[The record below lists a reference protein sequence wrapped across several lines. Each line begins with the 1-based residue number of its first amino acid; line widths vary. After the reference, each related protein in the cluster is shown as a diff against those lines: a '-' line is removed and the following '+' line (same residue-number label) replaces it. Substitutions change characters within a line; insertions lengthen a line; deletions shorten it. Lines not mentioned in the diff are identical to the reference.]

1 MFYGPNVL
9 MAFIGAAGVLVLVLS
24 ILAIPHYRIAKD
36 EQDQGF
42 LARLQ
47 RQLDQAGLDI
57 TAREFLKTATF
68 LGLILGVVAFVLTAA
83 PAAAVLGV
91 IVGFFGYWTYLEDR
105 REKRRR
111 AYQEALLEVINI
123 LQEGF
128 ASMNTLEMAMETA
141 AQHAPEVVRADF
153 VEIATQ
159 MSLKMNLE
167 EALMKVAERRRD
179 LIFDRLV
186 EALIANRRT
195 GGQQLGPVLAAL
207 RESVQALAS
216 GRRRVM
222 TAQERIRWEARM
234 VCLAPFVFI
243 VILRQT
249 APELQAPFYASIFG
263 QVAIILVGIL
273 SALAYYLMNRLG
285 SRAVQPLESAG
296 VSA

>member
-1 MFYGPNVL
+1 MLYGPNVL
-9 MAFIGAAGVLVLVLS
+9 FAFIGATGVLVLILS
-24 ILAIPHYRIAKD
+24 IMAIPHYRISKD
-36 EQDQGF
+36 EEDQS
-42 LARLQ
+42 LIWRLQ
-47 RQLDQAGLDI
+47 RKLDQAGLDI
-57 TAREFLKTATF
+57 TATEFLKTSLF
-68 LGLILGVVAFVLTAA
+68 LGLILGVVAFILTDAV
-83 PAAAVLGV
+83 AAALLGALL
-91 IVGFFGYWTYLEDR
+91 GFFGYWTYLDDR
-105 REKRRR
+105 REKARR

-128 ASMNTLEMAMETA
+128 ASMNTLEMAVETA
-141 AQHAPEVVRADF
+141 ALHAPEIVRADF

-216 GRRRVM
+216 GRRRVA
-222 TAQERIRWEARM
+222 TAQERIRWEARI
-234 VCLAPFVFI
+234 VCLAPFTFI

-249 APELQAPFYASIFG
+249 APDLQGPFYATIFG
-263 QVAIILVGIL
+263 QIAIVAVGIM
-273 SALAYYLMNRLG
+273 SALAYYIMNRIG

-296 VSA
+296 VS

>member
-24 ILAIPHYRIAKD
+24 ILAIPHYRIAQD

>member
-1 MFYGPNVL
+1 MSYGPNVL
-9 MAFIGAAGVLVLVLS
+9 MAFIGAMGVLVFVLS
-24 ILAIPHYRIAKD
+24 ILAISYYPVVKNAEDTR
-36 EQDQGF
+36 F
-42 LARLQ
+42 LGRLQ

-57 TAREFLKTATF
+57 TAVEFLKTAVF
-68 LGLILGVVAFVLTAA
+68 LGLVLGVIAFVLTEA
-83 PAAAVLGV
+83 PAAALLGAL
-91 IVGFFGYWTYLEDR
+91 VGFFGYWTYLEDR
-105 REKRRR
+105 REKKRR

-128 ASMNTLEMAMETA
+128 SSMRTLEMAIETA

-159 MSLKMNLE
+159 MSLQTNME
-167 EALMKVAERRRD
+167 EALLRVAERRRD
-179 LIFDRLV
+179 LMFDRLV

-222 TAQERIRWEARM
+222 TAQERIRWEARI
-234 VCLAPFVFI
+234 VCLAPFTFI

-249 APELQAPFYASIFG
+249 APDLQGPFYATILG
-263 QVAIILVGIL
+263 QIAIILVGIL
-273 SALAYYLMNRLG
+273 SALAYYIMNRIG

-296 VSA
+296 IRG

>member
-9 MAFIGAAGVLVLVLS
+9 MAFIGAVGVLVLVLS
-24 ILAIPHYRIAKD
+24 IMAIPHYRVVKND
-36 EQDQGF
+36 EDTSSFG
-42 LARLQ
+42 RLQ
-47 RQLDQAGLDI
+47 RKLDQAGLDI
-57 TAREFLKTATF
+57 TAAEFLKTALF
-68 LGLILGVVAFVLTAA
+68 LGLVLGVVAFVLTEA
-83 PAAAVLGV
+83 PAAALLGA
-91 IVGFFGYWTYLEDR
+91 IVGFFGYWTWLEDR
-105 REKRRR
+105 REKKRR

-128 ASMNTLEMAMETA
+128 SSMRTLEMAIETA
-141 AQHAPEVVRADF
+141 AQHAPEVVREDF

-159 MSLKMNLE
+159 MSLQATME
-167 EALMKVAERRRD
+167 ETLLRVAERRRD
-179 LIFDRLV
+179 LMFDRLV

-222 TAQERIRWEARM
+222 TAQERIRWEARI
-234 VCLAPFVFI
+234 VCLAPFTFI

-249 APELQAPFYASIFG
+249 APDLQGPFYATVFG
-263 QVAIILVGIL
+263 QIAIILVGIL
-273 SALAYYLMNRLG
+273 SALAYYIMNRIG

>member
-9 MAFIGAAGVLVLVLS
+9 MAFIGAVGVLVLVLS
-24 ILAIPHYRIAKD
+24 IMAIPHYRVVKND
-36 EQDQGF
+36 EDTSSFG
-42 LARLQ
+42 RLQ
-47 RQLDQAGLDI
+47 RKLDQAGLDI
-57 TAREFLKTATF
+57 TAAEFLKTALF
-68 LGLILGVVAFVLTAA
+68 LGLVLGVVAFVLTEA
-83 PAAAVLGV
+83 PAAALLGA
-91 IVGFFGYWTYLEDR
+91 IVGFFGYWTWLEDR
-105 REKRRR
+105 REKKRR

-128 ASMNTLEMAMETA
+128 SSMRTLEMAIETA
-141 AQHAPEVVRADF
+141 AQHAPEVVREDF

-159 MSLKMNLE
+159 MSLQATME
-167 EALMKVAERRRD
+167 ETLLRVAERRRD
-179 LIFDRLV
+179 LMFDRLV

-207 RESVQALAS
+207 RESAQALAS

-222 TAQERIRWEARM
+222 TAQERIRWEARI
-234 VCLAPFVFI
+234 VCLAPFTFI

-249 APELQAPFYASIFG
+249 APDLQGPFYATVFG
-263 QVAIILVGIL
+263 QIAIILVGIL
-273 SALAYYLMNRLG
+273 SALAYYIMNRIG

>member
-24 ILAIPHYRIAKD
+24 ILAIPHYRIARD
-36 EQDQGF
+36 DQDQGS
-42 LARLQ
+42 LIRLQ

>member
-24 ILAIPHYRIAKD
+24 ILAIPHYRIARD
-36 EQDQGF
+36 DQDQGF

>member
-9 MAFIGAAGVLVLVLS
+9 MAFIGAVGVLVLVLS
-24 ILAIPHYRIAKD
+24 IMAIPHYRVVKND
-36 EQDQGF
+36 EDTSYFG
-42 LARLQ
+42 RLQ
-47 RQLDQAGLDI
+47 RKLDQAGLDI
-57 TAREFLKTATF
+57 TAAEFLKTALF
-68 LGLILGVVAFVLTAA
+68 LGLVLGVVAFVLTEA
-83 PAAAVLGV
+83 PAAALLGA
-91 IVGFFGYWTYLEDR
+91 IVGFFGYWTWLEDR
-105 REKRRR
+105 REKKRR

-128 ASMNTLEMAMETA
+128 SSMRTLEMAIETA
-141 AQHAPEVVRADF
+141 AQHAPEVVREDF

-159 MSLKMNLE
+159 MSLQATME
-167 EALMKVAERRRD
+167 ETLLRVAERRRD
-179 LIFDRLV
+179 LMFDRLV

-222 TAQERIRWEARM
+222 TAQERIRWEARI
-234 VCLAPFVFI
+234 VCLAPFTFI

-249 APELQAPFYASIFG
+249 APDLQGPFYATVFG
-263 QVAIILVGIL
+263 QIAIILVGIL
-273 SALAYYLMNRLG
+273 SALAYYIMNRIG

>member
-9 MAFIGAAGVLVLVLS
+9 CAFIGATGIMVLVLS
-24 ILAIPHYRIAKD
+24 ILAIPHYRVNPHD
-36 EQDQGF
+36 EDSSF
-42 LARLQ
+42 LGRLQ
-47 RQLDQAGLDI
+47 RKLDQGNLNI
-57 TAREFLKTATF
+57 TASEYLKTSLLLAGV
-68 LGLILGVVAFVLTAA
+68 LGLVAFLLTQA

-91 IVGFFGYWTYLEDR
+91 LIGFFAYWTYLEDR
-105 REKRRR
+105 REKGRR

-128 ASMNTLEMAMETA
+128 ASMRSLEMALATVA
-141 AQHAPEVVRADF
+141 DHAPEMVRSDF

-159 MSLKMNLE
+159 ISLQEDLD
-167 EALMKVAERRRD
+167 AILQRVARRRRD
-179 LIFDRLV
+179 MIFDRLV

-216 GRRRVM
+216 GRRRIT
-222 TAQERIRWEARM
+222 TAQERIRWEARI
-234 VCLAPFVFI
+234 VCLAPFTFI

-249 APELQAPFYASIFG
+249 APELQGPFYASWMG
-263 QVAIILVGIL
+263 QLAIVGVGLL
-273 SALAYYLMNRLG
+273 SAFAYYLMNRIG

>member
-9 MAFIGAAGVLVLVLS
+9 FAFIGAAGVLVLVLS
-24 ILAIPHYRIAKD
+24 IMAIPHYRISKD
-36 EQDQGF
+36 EEDQS
-42 LARLQ
+42 LMARLQ
-47 RQLDQAGLDI
+47 RKLDQADLDI
-57 TAREFLKTATF
+57 TAVEYLKTSLF
-68 LGLILGVVAFVLTAA
+68 LAAIDALVAYISTGA
-83 PAAAVLGV
+83 PAAALLGA
-91 IVGFFGYWTYLEDR
+91 ILGFIGYWTYLEDR
-105 REKRRR
+105 RDKRRR

-128 ASMNTLEMAMETA
+128 ASMRSLEMAITTVA
-141 AQHAPEVVRADF
+141 DHAPDAVRADF

-159 MSLKMNLE
+159 MSLQANLDE
-167 EALMKVAERRRD
+167 VLMRVAQRRRD

-216 GRRRVM
+216 GRRRVA
-222 TAQERIRWEARM
+222 TAQERIRWEARI
-234 VCLAPFVFI
+234 VCLAPLTFI

-249 APELQAPFYASIFG
+249 APDLQGPFYASVFG
-263 QVAIILVGIL
+263 QIAIILVGMM
-273 SALAYYLMNRLG
+273 SALAYYVMNRIG

-296 VSA
+296 VST

>member
-24 ILAIPHYRIAKD
+24 ILAIPHYRIARD
-36 EQDQGF
+36 DQDQGF
-42 LARLQ
+42 LTRLQ

>member
-9 MAFIGAAGVLVLVLS
+9 MAFIGAVGVLVLVLS
-24 ILAIPHYRIAKD
+24 IMAIPHYRVVKND
-36 EQDQGF
+36 EDTSSFG
-42 LARLQ
+42 RLQ
-47 RQLDQAGLDI
+47 RKLDQAGLDI
-57 TAREFLKTATF
+57 TAAEFLKTALL
-68 LGLILGVVAFVLTAA
+68 LGLVLGVVAFVLTEA
-83 PAAAVLGV
+83 PAAALLGA
-91 IVGFFGYWTYLEDR
+91 IVGFLGYWTWLEDR
-105 REKRRR
+105 REKKRR

-128 ASMNTLEMAMETA
+128 SSMRTLEMAIETA
-141 AQHAPEVVRADF
+141 AQHAPEAVREDF

-159 MSLKMNLE
+159 MSLQATME
-167 EALMKVAERRRD
+167 ETLLRVAERRRD
-179 LIFDRLV
+179 LMFDRLV

-207 RESVQALAS
+207 RESAQALAS

-222 TAQERIRWEARM
+222 TAQERIRWEARI
-234 VCLAPFVFI
+234 VCLAPFTFI

-249 APELQAPFYASIFG
+249 APDLQDPFYATVFG
-263 QVAIILVGIL
+263 QIAIILVGIL
-273 SALAYYLMNRLG
+273 SALAYYIMKRIG